1 MLRNSIDIQKVKEYW
16 DRRPCNIR
24 HSSKPVGSIDYFN
37 EVEARRDFV
46 EPHIRQFAEFSRWKG
61 KRVLEI
67 GCGIGTD
74 AINFARAGAKV
85 TAVELSQKSLKIA
98 KQQAKV
104 FGLQDKIVFYQG
116 DAEHLTDFVP
126 KAPYNLIYSLGVI
139 HHTPH
144 PEKVIEQM
152 QNYMRP
158 GSTIKLMVY
167 YRYSWKVLWI
177 LLTFGHGQFWRI
189 NELVARHSEAQTG
202 CPITHLYSRRQMR
215 SLLNDFKIVDMWIDH
230 IFPYRIADYTQYH
243 YRKVWYF
250 RWMPKLLFQWLKQNF
265 GWHLMVTAQI
275 PIQVD

>member
-1 MLRNSIDIQKVKEYW
+1 MTHKLINIQKVEEYW

-24 HSSKPVGSIDYFN
+24 HSPKPIGTLEYFN
-37 EVEARRDFV
+37 EVEARRNFV
-46 EPHIRQFAEFSRWKG
+46 EPHLRQFSQFSRWKG

-74 AINFARAGAKV
+74 AINFARSGAKV

-104 FGLQDKIVFYQG
+104 FGLQDKITFYHG
-116 DAEHLTDFVP
+116 DAEHLSDFVP
-126 KAPYNLIYSLGVI
+126 IADYDLIYSLGVI

-152 QNYMRP
+152 QSYMQP
-158 GSTIKLMVY
+158 GSTIKLMIY
-167 YRYSWKVLWI
+167 RRYSWKVLWI

-189 NELVARHSEAQTG
+189 NELVASHSEAQTG
-202 CPITHLYSRRQMR
+202 CPVTHLYSHRQIR
-215 SLLNDFKIVDMWIDH
+215 KLLHRFNIVKMHVDH
-230 IFPYRIADYTQYH
+230 IFPYRIKDYIQYR

-250 RWMPKLLFQWLKQNF
+250 RWMPNPIFKWLKQNF
-265 GWHLMVTAQI
+265 GWHLMITAQV
-275 PIQVD
+275 PKR

>member
-1 MLRNSIDIQKVKEYW
+1 MSFEQTAIENVKKYW

-24 HSSKPVGSIDYFN
+24 HSSKPIGTLDYFN
-37 EVEARRDFV
+37 EVEARRYFV
-46 EPHIRQFAEFSRWKG
+46 EPHILQFAEFSRWKG

-74 AINFARAGAKV
+74 TISFARAGAKV

-98 KQQAKV
+98 KQRAKV

-116 DAEHLTDFVP
+116 DAEYLNDFIPAVP
-126 KAPYNLIYSLGVI
+126 YDLIYSFGVI

-144 PEKVIEQM
+144 PKKVIEQI
-152 QNYMRP
+152 QSYVRP
-158 GSTIKLMVY
+158 GTTIKLMVY

-177 LLTFGHGQFWRI
+177 LLTYGRGQFWRI

-202 CPITHLYSRRQMR
+202 CPVTHLYSRRQMQN
-215 SLLNDFKIVDMWIDH
+215 LLDGFKIVDVWVDH
-230 IFPYRIADYTQYH
+230 IFPYRITDYARYN

-250 RWMPKLLFQWLKQNF
+250 RWMPKPLFQWLKQNF
-265 GWHLMVTAQI
+265 GWHLMVTAKV
-275 PIQVD
+275 PI

>member
-1 MLRNSIDIQKVKEYW
+1 MTHKLINIQRVKEYW
-16 DRRPCNIR
+16 DRQPCNIR
-24 HSSKPVGSIDYFN
+24 HSPKPIGTLEYFN
-37 EVEARRDFV
+37 EVEARRDFI
-46 EPHIRQFAEFSRWKG
+46 EPHIRQFAQFSRWKG

-126 KAPYNLIYSLGVI
+126 KAGYNLIYSLGVI

-144 PEKVIEQM
+144 PKKVIEQM
-152 QNYMRP
+152 QSYVLP

-177 LLTFGHGQFWRI
+177 LLTYGHGQFWRI

-202 CPITHLYSRRQMR
+202 CPITHLYSRRQMK
-215 SLLNDFKIVDMWIDH
+215 SLLHGFKIAEMWVDH
-230 IFPYRIADYTQYH
+230 IFPYRISDYTKHHYH
-243 YRKVWYF
+243 KVWYF
-250 RWMPKLLFQWLKQNF
+250 RWMPKPIFHWMKQNF
-265 GWHLMVTAQI
+265 GWHLMTTAQV
-275 PIQVD
+275 PR